1 MSRLRPRV
9 GSSRGPPCGRLSCR
23 GSWPGPGGA
32 RADGCDPKGQSEPRG
47 KPRQGLPTPEG
58 RRARGDAESN
68 DHTPRSAK
76 VCPWD
81 TRHALRPSE
90 LPFVDP
96 GESRVQLPRPPPL
109 TSSNFL
115 ALYWSAPL
123 RKFSR
128 MMSQRTVPWRDSG
141 RP

>member
-1 MSRLRPRV
+1 M
-9 GSSRGPPCGRLSCR
+9 G
-23 GSWPGPGGA
+23 
-32 RADGCDPKGQSEPRG
+32 
-47 KPRQGLPTPEG
+47 
-58 RRARGDAESN
+58 GDAESD

-76 VCPWD
+76 VRPSD
-81 TRHALRPSE
+81 TRRALRPSE

-96 GESRVQLPRPPPL
+96 GQSRVQLPPCPVPSPSRGHLPPPPHPPTPPPL

-128 MMSQRTVPWRDSG
+128 MMSQRTVPWWNSG